1 MVSRNIVPTG
11 RSRTNP
17 PTPPPPPTPS
27 PVAPRAGG
35 GALTAMGGTGYVA
48 PKPAVAPVARYVPS
62 YASPAAT
69 ARQESIN
76 TAAGVN
82 RTPTITTPTGRDGDD
97 GGGGAD
103 QVATRSPQLSDFAMD
118 YRDPEYN
125 AQIAS
130 LQRALQDFETGAQ
143 QRAERYGI
151 DYLQGVRNIGYRPD
165 PSFVAMPNILEMA
178 QQRSAPRAITGAESD
193 EVQLPAGEWDYEG
206 QFNPFSA
213 AARGTRGT
221 RDEFAGRGTLR
232 SSDFAQNYAQ
242 FQNRLLDQLGAME
255 TGRTR
260 FTEDTAQELAA
271 RRAGTT
277 EQTQAAQRAAS
288 ARAAQAQQEAY
299 LRALGG

>member
-1 MVSRNIVPTG
+1 
-11 RSRTNP
+11 
-17 PTPPPPPTPS
+17 
-27 PVAPRAGG
+27 
-35 GALTAMGGTGYVA
+35 
-48 PKPAVAPVARYVPS
+48 
-62 YASPAAT
+62 
-69 ARQESIN
+69 
-76 TAAGVN
+76 
-82 RTPTITTPTGRDGDD
+82 
-97 GGGGAD
+97 
-103 QVATRSPQLSDFAMD
+103 MD

-165 PSFVAMPNILEMA
+165 PDFVAMPNILEMS
-178 QQRSAPRAITGAESD
+178 QQRSAPRAVTGAESD
-193 EVQLPAGEWDYEG
+193 QVQLPAGEWDYEG

-232 SSDFAQNYAQ
+232 SSDFAQNFAQ
-242 FQNRLLDQLGAME
+242 FQNRLLEQLGAME

-271 RRAGTT
+271 RRAGTA

>member
-1 MVSRNIVPTG
+1 LQQRNFE
-11 RSRTNP
+11 RANP
-17 PTPPPPPTPS
+17 PAPPPPPP
-27 PVAPRAGG
+27 GG
-35 GALTAMGGTGYVA
+35 INNQGAV
-48 PKPAVAPVARYVPS
+48 
-62 YASPAAT
+62 
-69 ARQESIN
+69 
-76 TAAGVN
+76 
-82 RTPTITTPTGRDGDD
+82 
-97 GGGGAD
+97 
-103 QVATRSPQLSDFAMD
+103 RSPQLSDFAQD

-143 QRAERYGI
+143 QRSERYGI

-165 PSFVAMPNILEMA
+165 PSFVAMPNVLEMA
-178 QQRSAPRAITGAESD
+178 QQRSAPREITGAESD
-193 EVQLPAGEWDYEG
+193 QVQIPAGEWDYEG

-242 FQNRLLDQLGAME
+242 FQNRLLEQLGAME

-271 RRAGTT
+271 RRASTT

-288 ARAAQAQQEAY
+288 SRAAQAQQEAY